1 MISVCIATHNGEK
14 YIKEQL
20 DSILCQL
27 SSDDELVVSDDG
39 STDSTLE
46 IVRSYNDSR
55 IKIYKMQHTL
65 KGMSTHYYVTKN
77 FENALKHA
85 KGEFIFLSDHDDVWM
100 PNKVQTCCQLLKD
113 HDIVVHNLSY
123 MDTDGYDLNKSR
135 YVGEFE
141 KQNILMLRAIHYG
154 CSMAFRAEWL
164 NFVLPFP
171 NKLPLHDYWISYII
185 EKLGKP
191 VFLMDPL
198 IKYRYRNDSVS
209 HASNNG
215 LMYKIKYRLYIMINI
230 IARIVKIKL
239 TR

>member
-27 SSDDELVVSDDG
+27 SPEDEVVVSDDG
-39 STDSTLE
+39 STDSTLD
-46 IVRSYNDSR
+46 IIYSYNDPR

-65 KGMSTHYYVTKN
+65 KGMKTHYYVTKN

-85 KGEFIFLSDHDDVWM
+85 KGAFIFLSDHDDVWM
-100 PNKVQTCCQLLKD
+100 PNKVQVCSELLNN

-123 MDTDGYDLNKSR
+123 MDMEGNDLHRAR
-135 YVGEFE
+135 YVGNFE
-141 KQNILMLRAIHYG
+141 EQNILMFGAVHYG

-164 NFVLPFP
+164 DFVLPFP
-171 NKLPLHDYWISYII
+171 SKLLLHDYWISYII
-185 EKLGKP
+185 EKLGRP
-191 VFLMDPL
+191 YFLMDSL
-198 IKYRYRNDSVS
+198 IKYRYRADSVS
-209 HASNNG
+209 HTSNNDFV
-215 LMYKIKYRLYIMINI
+215 YKIKYRLYIIYNL